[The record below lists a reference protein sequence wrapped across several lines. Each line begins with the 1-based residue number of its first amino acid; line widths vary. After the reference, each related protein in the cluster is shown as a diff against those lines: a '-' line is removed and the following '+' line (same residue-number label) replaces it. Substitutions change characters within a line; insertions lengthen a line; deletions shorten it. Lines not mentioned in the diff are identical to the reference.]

1 MCGNNIVL
9 REREHNNIYIF
20 VLCSRLEGGV
30 PLSPVNGKNFP
41 PSAVN
46 SHLLIR
52 GSQLNLSINTDDLSQ
67 EEVKKS
73 K

>member
-1 MCGNNIVL
+1 MKERKSHPSNIPL
-9 REREHNNIYIF
+9 LH
-20 VLCSRLEGGV
+20 RLEEGSV
-30 PLSPVNGKNFP
+30 SLSPVNGKNFP